1 MIRLLNVT
9 MATDVD
15 NFVSPVLHS
24 GFIGEGKQVSDF
36 EQKIAE
42 FIGVEPWQVVAVNSC
57 TSALQLSLRLSGVEH
72 GDQVISTP
80 MTCSATNTA
89 ILAQG
94 AKPIWCDVEPKTGNL
109 SPDVLQQ
116 LLYRDS
122 SDSIKALIAVHWGGR
137 PCDVEEI
144 DYTCHQEGIY
154 FIEDAAQAFGAEVGD
169 RFVGNNTSDF
179 TCFSFQAIKT
189 LTTGDG
195 GAIVLRDPDMARR
208 ARLLRWFGLDRCGST
223 KLRCLQDPAE
233 FGYKYQMNNIAAAIG
248 LANIRFTRQVLDRL
262 SDIATRYDDAF
273 RGFNRIEVPHSLEY
287 AKSSNWLYTV
297 LADDQDAFIAFL
309 ETRGV
314 ESCRVHTRND
324 TKTIF
329 AGSAAIRLPGVTY
342 FDEHH
347 VCIPIG
353 SWLTD
358 DDVSTVIKA
367 VTDYE
372 NGA

>member
-15 NFVSPVLHS
+15 SFVSPVLHS
-24 GFIGEGKQVSDF
+24 GFIGEGKQVADF
-36 EQKIAE
+36 EAKIAE
-42 FIGVEPWQVVAVNSC
+42 FLGVEPWQVVTVNSG
-57 TSALQLSLRLSGVEH
+57 TSALQLSLRLSGVEY

-94 AKPIWCDVEPKTGNL
+94 GRPIWCDVEPKTGNL
-109 SPDVLQQ
+109 SPAVLRQ
-116 LLYRDS
+116 LLSRDT
-122 SDSIKALIAVHWGGR
+122 SDSIKAVVAVHWGGR
-137 PCDVEEI
+137 PCDIDEI
-144 DYTCHQEGIY
+144 DEICDHEGLY
-154 FIEDAAQAFGAEVGD
+154 FIEDAAQAFGAYASN
-169 RFVGNNTSDF
+169 RPIGNNTSDF

-195 GAIVLRDPDMARR
+195 GAIVLRDPDLARR

-233 FGYKYQMNNIAAAIG
+233 AGYKYHMNNIAAAIG
-248 LANIRFTRQVLDRL
+248 LANIRFTRQVLNRL
-262 SDIATRYDDAF
+262 ADIASRYDEAF
-273 RGFNRIEVPHSLEY
+273 QGFSHIEVPPSDNDLV
-287 AKSSNWLYTV
+287 SSNWLYTV
-297 LADDQDAFIAFL
+297 LVDDQDAFIASL

-314 ESCRVHTRND
+314 EACRVHTRND
-324 TKTIF
+324 NKTIF

-353 SWLTD
+353 AWLTD
-358 DDVSTVIKA
+358 DGVSTVIKA

-372 NGA
+372 NGV